1 MKKPLAGDIIC
12 GLLILL
18 FVYTALSKLDGLSQF
33 RAVLLQ
39 SPLLSNRS
47 QFFSLAIPVTELFV
61 AFLLFFPRTRLWGF
75 YGAFALM
82 LLFTLY
88 ITYMLNFTPH
98 LPCSCG
104 GVLKQLT
111 WKQHLIFNIVFTFLS
126 LAGVFLHKRRSG
138 EGIKNN
144 SGHYT
149 VA

>member
-12 GLLILL
+12 GLLIFL

-33 RAVLLQ
+33 RAALLQ

-61 AFLLFFPRTRLWGF
+61 AFLLFLPRTRLWGL

-111 WKQHLIFNIVFTFLS
+111 WKQHLLFNIVFTLLS
-126 LAGVFLHKRRSG
+126 LTGIFLQKRSG
-138 EGIKNN
+138 DKIKNN
-144 SGHYT
+144 SEHYT
-149 VA
+149 MA